1 MDVPKSSIVH
11 SHNSYANRRALARTF
26 RLGLKSLWLHK
37 LRSFLTMLGIVFGV
51 ASVIAMLAVGEGA
64 SHAAQEQIR
73 QQGSQNIIIRSV
85 KPPEDEEGSGGRTA
99 MIEYGITHNDID
111 RIRATLSTVEVI
123 VPGRVIRKKVWNGG
137 NRLDCEVMGT
147 TTRYPEVNNRTIE
160 TGRFFSEAEMERRTN
175 VCVLDAEIVPTLFPL
190 NAAVGKSV
198 RVGSDFYNVVGIL
211 SPKSGVAG
219 SITTT
224 SDANTGRIYIPLTT
238 AHARFGEITI
248 RQSSGSQEIE
258 RVEFHEVTVALTRIE
273 DVIPTWRVIE
283 DMMARY
289 HKKQDYTIIV
299 PLDLLRAAEKTAR
312 IFNLVLGAIAAIS
325 LLVGGIGIMNIMLA
339 SVTERTREI
348 GIRRAL
354 GARRADI
361 VLQFLVE
368 AVILSGI
375 GGIIG
380 VTVGVIIPLLISAF
394 SSEMT
399 TIVTF
404 WSPILAFSISAGI
417 GVAFGLYP
425 ALRAADMDPVIA
437 LRHE

>member
-1 MDVPKSSIVH
+1 
-11 SHNSYANRRALARTF
+11 
-26 RLGLKSLWLHK
+26 
-37 LRSFLTMLGIVFGV
+37 MLGIVFGV

-73 QQGSQNIIIRSV
+73 QQGSQNIIIHSV
-85 KPPEDEEGSGGRTA
+85 KPPENEEGSGGRTA
-99 MIEYGITHNDID
+99 MIEYGITHKDID

-123 VPGRVIRKKVWNGG
+123 VPSRVMRKKVWNVG

-147 TTRYPEVNNRTIE
+147 TTRYPEVNNRAIE
-160 TGRFFSEAEMERRTN
+160 TGRFFGEAEMERRAN
-175 VCVLDAEIVPTLFPL
+175 ICVLDAEIVPTLFPL
-190 NAAVGKSV
+190 EAAVGKSV

-224 SDANTGRIYIPLTT
+224 GDANTGRIYIPLTT
-238 AHARFGEITI
+238 AHARFGEITV

-258 RVEFHEVTVALTRIE
+258 RVEFHEVTVAVTRIE

-283 DMMARY
+283 DMMDRY
-289 HKKQDYTIIV
+289 HKKQDYEITV

-380 VTVGVIIPLLISAF
+380 VTVGVLIPLLISAF